1 MSYSQLKA
9 FHSVALHGGFSRA
22 SEKVFIT
29 QPALSEHVRR
39 LEQEHDILLFRRE
52 KKRVYLTE
60 AGTRL
65 FDLTK
70 RMFEAEDQI
79 NDFLSDSSAAVEGEL
94 RIIVDSA
101 SHISEILGHFQAAYP
116 DVFISMRT
124 SNTEDMISQL
134 RAYNTEIAI
143 AGSIDTGNDLVEI
156 NLGSA
161 PIIVIAAKGY
171 LPRTTNTLS
180 FAELSELPIVFREKG
195 SKTRQLLE
203 TEANHRKISLTP
215 AMEVEGRE
223 AMRDIVASG
232 AGIGFISQ
240 AEFGNDKRLTGYAIN
255 DAQLQMQE
263 SLLYLAQRSDLRIIR
278 TFVEF
283 VIKQLKLSQS

>member
-22 SEKVFIT
+22 AEKVFLT

-39 LEQEHDILLFRRE
+39 LEQDHDILLFRRE

-60 AGTRL
+60 AGDRL

-70 RMFEAEDQI
+70 RMFEAEDQV
-79 NDFLSDSSAAVEGEL
+79 NDFLSDNRSAIEGEL

-101 SHISEILGHFQAAYP
+101 CHISEILGRFQTKYP
-116 DVFISMRT
+116 KVFVSMRT
-124 SNTEDMISQL
+124 SNTEDMIAQL

-143 AGSIDTGNDLVEI
+143 AGSIDTSNDLIEI
-156 NLGSA
+156 GLGSS
-161 PIIVIAAKGY
+161 PIIVIAAAGF
-171 LPRTTNTLS
+171 LPKKTKSLS
-180 FAELSELPIVFREKG
+180 FKDLAKLPLVFREQG
-195 SKTRQLLE
+195 SKTRELLE
-203 TEANHRKISLTP
+203 QEAIRRNIKLVP

-223 AMRDIVASG
+223 ALRDIVASG
-232 AGIGFISQ
+232 AGVGFISE
-240 AEFGNDKRLTGYAIN
+240 AEFGNDSRLIRLPIN
-255 DAQLQMQE
+255 DAELQMQE
-263 SLLYLAQRSDLRIIR
+263 SLFFLAQRSDLRIIR

-283 VIKQLKLSQS
+283 VKEQLVQ